1 MSLEDSINK
10 LTVAV
15 ETLTKTL
22 EESIPISGF
31 ALDMSTIGHAGQ
43 LKTETTPA
51 PAAELEAPKKSRKKA
66 AAPVAEPASEPAPE
80 PAVEPEVA
88 IAVEGAGPSEPAP
101 VAEPEVA
108 IAVVDEV
115 RIIGP
120 NRHQIMDK
128 LKPVA
133 EPVKITLQ
141 DIRELAQVALDNHK
155 LSGVRAINEKF
166 GISRISHAT
175 EDQYAEIHEL
185 LTKLTHGTS

>member
-15 ETLTKTL
+15 ENLTQTMTTLTPTVEHL
-22 EESIPISGF
+22 ISG
-31 ALDMSTIGHAGQ
+31 A
-43 LKTETTPA
+43 ETLVVAFKPKHRA
-51 PAAELEAPKKSRKKA
+51 AAEPEAPKKSRKKA
-66 AAPVAEPASEPAPE
+66 AASVAEPASEPAPE

-101 VAEPEVA
+101 AAEPEVA

-120 NRHQIMDK
+120 NRHRIMDK
-128 LKPVA
+128 LTPVA

-141 DIRELAQVALDNHK
+141 DIRELAQVALDNDK
-155 LSGVRAINEKF
+155 LSGVIAINKKF
-166 GISRISHAT
+166 GLRRISEAT
-175 EDQYAEIHEL
+175 EDQYTEIHEL

>member
-43 LKTETTPA
+43 LKTEPTAA
-51 PAAELEAPKKSRKKA
+51 PAAEPEAPKKSRKKA
-66 AAPVAEPASEPAPE
+66 AAPATTFQEAHQAVDELIAKHALAPAA
-80 PAVEPEVA
+80 EPEVV
-88 IAVEGAGPSEPAP
+88 IVVEGAGPSEPA
-101 VAEPEVA
+101 
-108 IAVVDEV
+108 
-115 RIIGP
+115 
-120 NRHQIMDK
+120 
-128 LKPVA
+128 PVA

-141 DIRELAQVALDNHK
+141 DIRELAQVALDNDK
-155 LSGVRAINEKF
+155 LSGVIAINKKF
-166 GISRISHAT
+166 GLRRISEAT